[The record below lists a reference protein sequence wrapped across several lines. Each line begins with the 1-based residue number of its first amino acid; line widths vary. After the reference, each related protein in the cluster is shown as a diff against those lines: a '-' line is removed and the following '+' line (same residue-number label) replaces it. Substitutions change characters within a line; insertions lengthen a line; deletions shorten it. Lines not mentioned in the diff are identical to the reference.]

1 MKMSVRLFPFF
12 CRVVTV
18 VQEQLE
24 CLLLVSIHW
33 GTGVKTFGIQMK
45 SSFLKPFSTWTSS
58 VSAQVLNTR
67 NCSFLF
73 RKNSFHLVSKSL
85 VFKECHS
92 FIPRSQSFLKVSRHS
107 FFKRAYRKRKKKK
120 KKSGAIF
127 LYYFQRV
134 ASRALKD
141 TCAAFRC
148 GPLSPESRYGSTY
161 RAAQPGNG
169 AGGSAYVFT
178 VM

>member
-1 MKMSVRLFPFF
+1 MWCWTFFKENKLKWRWVRDWFLFLSCSYCSSGAAGVPFIGF
-12 CRVVTV
+12 F
-18 VQEQLE
+18 
-24 CLLLVSIHW
+24 HW
-33 GTGVKTFGIQMK
+33 GAGVKACGIQMK

-107 FFKRAYRKRKKKK
+107 FSNVPIGKEKKKRK
-120 KKSGAIF
+120 SNF
-127 LYYFQRV
+127 FVLFSNCCQQSSERHLLDV
-134 ASRALKD
+134 AH
-141 TCAAFRC
+141 
-148 GPLSPESRYGSTY
+148 
-161 RAAQPGNG
+161 
-169 AGGSAYVFT
+169 
-178 VM
+178 